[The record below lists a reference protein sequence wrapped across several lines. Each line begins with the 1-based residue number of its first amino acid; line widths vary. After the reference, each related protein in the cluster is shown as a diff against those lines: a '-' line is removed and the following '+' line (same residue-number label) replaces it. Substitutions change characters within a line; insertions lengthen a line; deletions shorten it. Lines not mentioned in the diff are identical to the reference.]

1 MAARMKKNSTYS
13 AENGTI
19 PPTNTLIGERLYQG
33 IDGISWIKSDVAV
46 GKDSFS
52 VLEATVA
59 PAQTMGMETQ
69 L

>member
-1 MAARMKKNSTYS
+1 MAVMMKKNSTYS

-33 IDGISWIKSDVAV
+33 IDGISRIKSDVTV

-52 VLEATVA
+52 VLEAIVA
-59 PAQTMGMETQ
+59 LAMTNGMET
-69 L
+69 